1 MPRLLPWELLCIMS
15 FQIRP
20 QQEFLVQP
28 ALPVALSRLSEL
40 AYNLL
45 WVWDRDIRSMFRRL
59 DAAEWRSSFHNPARM
74 LGQVSQATLEKAAA
88 DPRFVAMYNKAC
100 ERLDAYMAATPTNSE
115 KLIAYFSME
124 YGLAECLPI
133 YSGGLG
139 VLSGDHLKGASDL
152 ALPLVGVG
160 LLYQKGYLRQSLNPD
175 GWQIEKSPEND
186 FYTLPLRPVMKEDG
200 TELTVDVPMPG
211 GDIVAKVWKIQVG
224 RVRLFLLDTNIPQ
237 NKNPEMRDITDQ
249 LYGGDSHTRVR
260 QEIVLGIG
268 GLRALRALKIEPT
281 VFHMNEGHSA
291 FLGVER
297 IRVLMSTH
305 GLSFDEAV
313 ETCRA
318 NNVFTTHT
326 PVPAGIDIFDPGLM
340 HYYFREYCDHS
351 GFSFDQ
357 FISLGRRNPG
367 DQGESFSMAIL
378 AIKTSCWRNAVSALH
393 GVVSREM
400 WQDLWP
406 NVPSWEVPI
415 THVTNGV
422 HLHSWVNGDLV
433 QLYDNYLQPD
443 WRDKATDPDTWK
455 LIDDIPDSEIWEA
468 HKRRKRQLISFV
480 RGRLLKGAQQRKSSA
495 AEVRRLSEA
504 LDPDVLTIGFARRF
518 ATYKRAT
525 LMLRDLPRLKRLL
538 TNNRMPVQILIAGKA
553 HPKDIPGKTL
563 IREIFQLSRDPE
575 IANRLIFVE
584 DYSIAVA
591 RELVHGVDIWLNN
604 PRRGEEAC
612 GTSGMKAGINGVLNL
627 SILDGWFDES
637 DEVSGGWS
645 IGDRES
651 YSDDQDEIHS
661 SSILSLL
668 ESEIV
673 PLYYA
678 ARADEVPADWVRRMK
693 QSIKALT
700 PQYDA
705 RRMLDDYARLLYNP
719 AHSYRTE
726 TRSDNFTRSRKHVA
740 WDQTVHAAWPN
751 VRFVEMGGAP
761 HGPVLSGHPMPMHA
775 VVDLAGLQPDDVRVE
790 AVVGRVSSD
799 GALEDTEIVALH
811 PVEQRGSAWLFGCDY
826 APHQTGRLGCAF
838 RVVSNHFDNP
848 LTRPCDALL
857 KWS

>member
-1 MPRLLPWELLCIMS
+1 MS

-28 ALPVALSRLSEL
+28 ALPAALSRLSEL

-59 DAAEWRSSFHNPARM
+59 DAAEWRSSSRNPVRM
-74 LGQVSQATLEKAAA
+74 LGQVSQLTLEKAAA
-88 DPRFVAMYNKAC
+88 DPRFVAMYKKAC
-100 ERLDAYMAATPTNSE
+100 DKLDTYMASTPTGSE

-124 YGLAECLPI
+124 YGIAECLPI

-139 VLSGDHLKGASDL
+139 VLSGDHMKSASDL

-160 LLYQKGYLRQSLNPD
+160 LLYQKGYFRQSLNPD

-186 FYTLPLRPVMKEDG
+186 FYTLPLRPVLKDDG
-200 TELTVDVPMPG
+200 SELTVDVPMPG
-211 GDIVAKVWKIQVG
+211 GNIVAKVWKVQVG

-237 NKNPEMRDITDQ
+237 NVNEEMRDITDS
-249 LYGGDSHTRVR
+249 LYGGDSHTRIR

-268 GLRALRALKIEPT
+268 GLRALRALGIEPT

-291 FLGVER
+291 FLAVER
-297 IRVLMSTH
+297 IRVLMDIH
-305 GLSFDEAV
+305 GLTFDEAT

-326 PVPAGIDIFDPGLM
+326 PVPAGIDHFDTGLM
-340 HYYFREYCDHS
+340 HYYFREYCENT
-351 GFSFDQ
+351 GFFMDQ
-357 FISLGRRNPG
+357 LLSLGRRNPG
-367 DQGESFSMAIL
+367 DQDEAFSMAIL
-378 AIKTSCWRNAVSALH
+378 AIKTSCWRNAVSRLH

-422 HLHSWVNGDLV
+422 HLRSWVNGDLV

-443 WRDKATDPDTWK
+443 WRDKATDPETWK
-455 LIDDIPDSEIWEA
+455 LVDDIPDREIWDA
-468 HKRRKRQLISFV
+468 HKKRKRQLIGFV
-480 RGRLLKGAQQRKSSA
+480 RNRLLHGAQQRKSSA
-495 AEVRRLSEA
+495 PEVRRLSEA
-504 LDPDVLTIGFARRF
+504 LDPEVFTIGFARRF

-563 IREIFQLSRDPE
+563 IREIYQLSRDPE
-575 IANRLIFVE
+575 LANRLIFVE

-591 RELVHGVDIWLNN
+591 RELVHGVDVWLNN

-637 DEVSGGWS
+637 DDVSGGWA

-651 YSDDQDEIHS
+651 YSDDQDEIHAS
-661 SSILSLL
+661 SVLSLL
-668 ESEIV
+668 ENEIV

-678 ARADEVPADWVRRMK
+678 ARAGEVPVEWVRRMK

-705 RRMLDDYARLLYNP
+705 RRMLDDYSRLLYNP
-719 AHSYRTE
+719 AHEYRAE
-726 TRSDNFTRSRKHVA
+726 TRTGNFARSRDRAA
-740 WDQTVHAAWPN
+740 WDKQVQSAWPQI
-751 VRFVEMGGAP
+751 RFVEIDAAP
-761 HGPVLSGHPMPMHA
+761 HGPLLSSHPMPMR
-775 VVDLAGLQPDDVRVE
+775 VLVDLAGLVPGDVRVE
-790 AVVGRVSSD
+790 AVVGRVDSN
-799 GALEDTEIVALH
+799 GALGDTEIVRLA
-811 PVEQRGSAWLFGCDY
+811 PMEQRGDAWAFGCDF
-826 APHQTGRLGCAF
+826 APTQTGRLGCAF
-838 RVVSNHFDNP
+838 RVSSNHFDQA
-848 LTRPCDALL
+848 LTRPTNALL

>member
-1 MPRLLPWELLCIMS
+1 MS

-28 ALPVALSRLSEL
+28 ALPAALSRLSEL

-59 DAAEWRSSFHNPARM
+59 DAAEWRSSSHNPVRM
-74 LGQVSQATLEKAAA
+74 LGQVSQATLEKAAG
-88 DPRFVAMYNKAC
+88 DPRFVAMYKKAC
-100 ERLDAYMAATPTNSE
+100 DKLDVYMASTPAESG

-139 VLSGDHLKGASDL
+139 VLSGDHMKGASDL
-152 ALPLVGVG
+152 DLPLVGVG
-160 LLYQKGYLRQSLNPD
+160 LLYQKGYFRQSLNPD

-186 FYTLPLRPVMKEDG
+186 FYTLPLRPVVTDDG
-200 TELTVDVPMPG
+200 SELTVEVPMPG
-211 GDIVAKVWKIQVG
+211 GFVVAKVWKIQVG

-237 NKNPEMRDITDQ
+237 NTNPEMRDITDQ
-249 LYGGDSHTRVR
+249 LYGGDSDARIR

-268 GLRALRALKIEPT
+268 GLRALGALGIEPT

-291 FLGVER
+291 FLAVER
-297 IRVLMSTH
+297 IRVLMANH
-305 GLSFDEAV
+305 GLSFDEAI
-313 ETCRA
+313 ETCRS

-326 PVPAGIDIFDPGLM
+326 PVPAGIDLFDTGLM
-340 HYYFREYCDHS
+340 YYYFREYCERT
-351 GFSFDQ
+351 GFSIDQ
-357 FISLGRRNPG
+357 LLSLGRRNPG

-400 WQDLWP
+400 WQELWP
-406 NVPSWEVPI
+406 NVPPREVPI

-422 HLHSWVNGDLV
+422 HLRSWVNGDLV

-443 WRDKATDPDTWK
+443 WRDKATDAETWK
-455 LIDDIPDSEIWEA
+455 LVDDIPDREIWEA
-468 HKRRKRQLISFV
+468 HKKRKRQLIGFV
-480 RGRLLKGAQQRKSSA
+480 RGRLLQGAQQRKSSSP
-495 AEVRRLSEA
+495 EVRRLSEA
-504 LDPDVLTIGFARRF
+504 LDPDAFTIGFARRF

-553 HPKDIPGKTL
+553 HPKDLPGRTL
-563 IREIFQLSRDPE
+563 IREIFHLSRDPE
-575 IANRLIFVE
+575 IANRLVFVE

-591 RELVHGVDIWLNN
+591 RELVHGVDVWLNN

-627 SILDGWFDES
+627 SILDGWYDEA
-637 DEVSGGWS
+637 DDVSGGWA
-645 IGDRES
+645 IGDREA
-651 YSDDQDEIHS
+651 YSDDQDEIHAS
-661 SSILSLL
+661 SVLSLL
-668 ESEIV
+668 ENEII

-678 ARADEVPADWVRRMK
+678 ARADEVPVEWVRRMK

-700 PQYDA
+700 PQFDA
-705 RRMLDDYARLLYNP
+705 RRMLEDYSRLLYDP
-719 AHSYRTE
+719 AHEYRRE
-726 TRSDNFTRSRKHVA
+726 TRSENFTRSRNWVA
-740 WDQTVHAAWPN
+740 WDTRVQTAWPQ
-751 VRFVEMGGAP
+751 VRFVEVSALP
-761 HGPVLSGHPMPMHA
+761 HGPLLSGHPLPME
-775 VVDLAGLQPDDVRVE
+775 VLVDLAGLIPADVRVE
-790 AVVGRVSSD
+790 AVIGRID
-799 GALEDTEIVALH
+799 ANGALGDTEIVKLSSI
-811 PVEQRGSAWLFGCDY
+811 EQRGSAWAFGCNY
-826 APHQTGRLGCAF
+826 APTQTGRLGCAF
-838 RVVSNHFDNP
+838 RISSNHFDDP
-848 LTRPCDALL
+848 LTRPCNALL

>member
-1 MPRLLPWELLCIMS
+1 MS

-28 ALPVALSRLSEL
+28 ALPDALSRLSEL
-40 AYNLL
+40 SYNLL
-45 WVWDRDIRSMFRRL
+45 WVWDRDIRAMFRRL
-59 DAAEWRSSFHNPARM
+59 DAVEWRSSSHNPVRM
-74 LGQVSQATLEKAAA
+74 LGQVSQATLEKAAT
-88 DPRFVAMYNKAC
+88 DPRFVAMYKKAC
-100 ERLDAYMAATPTNSE
+100 DKLDAYMAATPTDSD

-139 VLSGDHLKGASDL
+139 VLSGDHMKGASDL

-160 LLYQKGYLRQSLNPD
+160 LLYQKGYFRQSLNPD

-186 FYTLPLRPVMKEDG
+186 FYTLPITPVFNEDG
-200 TELTVDVPMPG
+200 SELTVDVPMPG
-211 GDIVAKVWKIQVG
+211 GNVVVKVWKIQVG
-224 RVRLFLLDTNIPQ
+224 RVRLFVLDTNIPQ
-237 NKNPEMRDITDQ
+237 NANPEMRDITDQ

-268 GLRALRALKIEPT
+268 GLRALRALGFEPT

-291 FLGVER
+291 FLAVER
-297 IRVLMSTH
+297 IRILMANNN
-305 GLSFDEAV
+305 LSFDEAI

-326 PVPAGIDIFDPGLM
+326 PVPAGIDLFDTGLM
-340 HYYFREYCDHS
+340 HYYFSEYCRS
-351 GFSFDQ
+351 TGYSMDQ
-357 FISLGRRNPG
+357 FLSLGRRNPG

-406 NVPSWEVPI
+406 NVPSWEIPI

-422 HLHSWVNGDLV
+422 HIRSWVNGDLV

-443 WRDKATDPDTWK
+443 WRDKATDPETWK
-455 LIDDIPDSEIWEA
+455 LVDDIPDREIWEA
-468 HKRRKRQLISFV
+468 HKKRKRQLITFV
-480 RGRLLKGAQQRKSSA
+480 RNRLLRGAQQRKSSA
-495 AEVRRLSEA
+495 PEVRRLSEA
-504 LDPDVLTIGFARRF
+504 LDPDAFTIGFARRF

-575 IANRLIFVE
+575 LANRLIFVE

-591 RELVHGVDIWLNN
+591 RELVHGVDVWLNN

-637 DEVSGGWS
+637 DDVSGGWA
-645 IGDRES
+645 IGDREA
-651 YSDDQDEIHS
+651 YSDDQDEIHAS
-661 SSILSLL
+661 SVLSLL
-668 ESEIV
+668 ENEIV

-678 ARADEVPADWVRRMK
+678 ARADEVPLEWVRRMK

-705 RRMLDDYARLLYNP
+705 RRMLDDYSRLLYNP
-719 AHSYRTE
+719 AHDYRAE
-726 TRSDNFTRSRKHVA
+726 TRSDNFTRSRTRAA
-740 WDQTVHAAWPN
+740 WNNQVQAAWPQ
-751 VRFVEMGGAP
+751 VRFVEMSAAP
-761 HGPVLSGHPMPMHA
+761 HGPLLSGHPMPMR
-775 VVDLAGLQPDDVRVE
+775 VLVDLAGLVPADVRVE
-790 AVVGRVSSD
+790 AVVGRIDSD
-799 GALEDTEIVALH
+799 GALGDAEIVSLK
-811 PVEQRGSAWLFGCDY
+811 PLEQRGAAWSFGCDY
-826 APHQTGRLGCAF
+826 APNQTGRLGCAF
-838 RVVSNHFDNP
+838 RISSNHFDQA
-848 LTRPCDALL
+848 LTRPTHALL
-857 KWS
+857 KWN